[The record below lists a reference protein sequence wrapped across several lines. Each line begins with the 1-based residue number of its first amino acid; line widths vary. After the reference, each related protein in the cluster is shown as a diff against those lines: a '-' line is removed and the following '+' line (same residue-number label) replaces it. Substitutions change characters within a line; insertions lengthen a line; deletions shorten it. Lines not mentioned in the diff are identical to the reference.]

1 MTEIQTEQAL
11 FWQGDFGDQYI
22 SRNRSEVLHSSN
34 VHFFSKIFASVGG
47 EINSVLELGAN
58 IGMNFLALR
67 QLIPDIA
74 YTGVE
79 INSAAAEELRALG
92 PDVVTSSI
100 ESFDSEF
107 SWDLVFTKGVL
118 IHLNPESLDS
128 TYEKMVRLSSRFV
141 LVAEYFSPD
150 PVAVSYRGETD
161 RLFKRDFAGEI
172 LDLYPS
178 LSLKDYGFSYNRG
191 PFPQDNISWFLMEKL

>member
-1 MTEIQTEQAL
+1 MTKTETEQAL
-11 FWQGDFGDQYI
+11 FWQGNFGDQYI
-22 SRNRSEVLHSSN
+22 SRNRSQVLHASN
-34 VHFFSKIFASVGG
+34 VHFFSKILASVGG

-79 INSAAAEELRALG
+79 INHAAAEELRALG

-178 LSLKDYGFSYNRG
+178 LSLKDYGFSYRRG